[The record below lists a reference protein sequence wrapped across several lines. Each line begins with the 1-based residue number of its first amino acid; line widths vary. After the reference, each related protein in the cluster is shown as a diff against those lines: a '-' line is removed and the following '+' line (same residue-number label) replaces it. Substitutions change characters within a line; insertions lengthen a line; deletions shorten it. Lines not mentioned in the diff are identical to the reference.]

1 MSRKGPPALTMGCRV
16 KCSYPSL
23 MARWC
28 LWLSTLFC
36 HMLLSQAGVP
46 ILNATSTMT
55 TSTSPHFDHQVI
67 LENTKDSALDDVLVF
82 RWNSP
87 VDGVLYLALEHTT
100 KTESNKPSWLALG
113 FFDAMRN
120 TVPIFDNIMGQANG
134 QAVIGSMF
142 KASPAVF
149 KYFLGDPHG
158 RSSDTNQ
165 QVGVSV
171 MPSNQQTLVFR
182 NMEQGTT
189 TLADGTRAIRTIL
202 TFAKNMNEGT
212 ANAGNE
218 ASLSEAVIRENGDN
232 IFLWAIGP
240 AGMEQPGMHDDCGAF
255 RLDFQLVHV
264 VAPLVTRAPDS
275 AVPVPVPTPAPEAIS
290 SPTIQVNILN
300 ATESFQ
306 IIDHIDRESSPYKDF
321 DFKVKLD
328 TNLVFYWA
336 NQGASKHLKARLEH
350 KSETMDTA
358 PSWLSLGFY
367 DVPGNPRPANNSNF
381 VLDRSTAIIGKSWE
395 DGETAP
401 LIYNLGSN
409 HAQAGVI
416 QPLTGQSSM
425 NASFL
430 QFADTGERDVLTTL
444 DFAKSLTEYH
454 ASEPPIL
461 GLGENVFLWATGPPG
476 ASSLSMHSE
485 YGAFRLDLFSAAES
499 LASVT
504 TIARQPTSTPA
515 TVASVSVIDG
525 SIQATLST
533 DPKFDYQVILEQ
545 EVTFRWE
552 MPDEEAGIFTGR
564 LEHTTKFIEAAPAWL
579 GFGFP
584 NPSDTSTWML
594 MQNTFAIMGLL
605 PSEKVEKYS
614 LGMNNNH
621 TQGFVQALPL
631 EQQTLKASK
640 MMQVHDP
647 DTGVYTTSLTFAKL
661 LVEEVNPSEPQVWLR
676 GGNRFLWAVGNALTA
691 TPTMGMHR
699 DFGALT
705 VDFSKVAQR
714 IAEGSET
721 TTQSVP
727 QSSSNSDLAGTV
739 NPYPA
744 PIIVGQCYS
753 DIFESNGK
761 SIQLTPDLTMHWT
774 LNNDV
779 SEEYA
784 EFGEVPSVTIVLQY
798 NGVAW
803 LGFGFQSSQQ
813 AHHPG
818 STAVIGFPLTKE
830 IPQLK
835 WNITMLSAED
845 TFPMPDQTLI
855 EAYIN
860 VEEGSPG
867 LTTLRFTKA
876 LKDGMKEVAIKP
888 KGLNYFS
895 FAVGAGD
902 EMGYH
907 RHREAFQMDLDECV
921 DFPPEYDN
929 AQDGNTQSNTAKG
942 ALTAHAVMAAIA
954 WGFSMPLAVGMAW
967 FRQLIPTTWIYI
979 HVSFNLLTFVL
990 TLLAVIVGVAAVS
1003 SRNTSQHFSKPH
1015 HILGVILF
1023 VAYTFQVG
1031 NGFLRPPV
1039 ARKEDGSPVERKPL
1053 SLKKPES
1060 PREWWHMI
1068 HRATGIIMLIGGIF
1082 QIASGMQLFD
1092 ENFESGRD
1100 NFFWYWTYVSLF
1112 ALAMIALRIWLIMQN
1127 RRARGEGTTWME
1139 DRAATSVGIDP
1150 SGMRGRGD
1158 EDCVVLEIP
1167 SRSGD
1172 SSTIRA
1178 RIQSSQ
1184 ADVSESNDDDNM
1196 TVEIT

>member
-1 MSRKGPPALTMGCRV
+1 MGCRLR
-16 KCSYPSL
+16 CTYPSCKGIFL
-23 MARWC
+23 AQWC
-28 LWLSTLFC
+28 LWLGTLAG
-36 HMLLSQAGVP
+36 HVLLSQASVM

-55 TSTSPHFDHQVI
+55 ASTSPHFDHQVI
-67 LENTKDSALDDVLVF
+67 LENNKDTALDDVLIF
-82 RWNSP
+82 RWNTP
-87 VDGVLYLALEHTT
+87 VDGVLYQALEHTT
-100 KTESNKPSWLALG
+100 KTESNRPSWLALG
-113 FFDAMRN
+113 FFDATRN
-120 TVPIFDNIMGQANG
+120 TVPVFDNVLDQVNG
-134 QAVIGSMF
+134 QAVVGSMF
-142 KASPAVF
+142 RASPVAL
-149 KYFLGDPHG
+149 KYSLGDPHG

-165 QVGVSV
+165 QGGVSE
-171 MPSNQQTLVFR
+171 MPSSQQTLIFK

-189 TLADGTRAIRTIL
+189 TLADGTQAIRTIL

-212 ANAGNE
+212 ATGSE
-218 ASLSEAVIRENGDN
+218 ASQGEAVIRENGDN
-232 IFLWAIGP
+232 IFLWAVGP
-240 AGMEQPGMHDDCGAF
+240 AGMEQIGMHDQRGAF
-255 RLDFQLVHV
+255 RLDFQQVHV
-264 VAPLVTRAPDS
+264 
-275 AVPVPVPTPAPEAIS
+275 AVPFVTPAPEIPAPAPVTEATPAPSIH
-290 SPTIQVNILN
+290 VNIVN
-300 ATESFQ
+300 VTDTFQ
-306 IIDHIDRESSPYKDF
+306 IIDHIDRQSSPYKDF
-321 DFKVKLD
+321 DFRVELD
-328 TNLVFYWA
+328 TNLVLYWA
-336 NQGASKHLKARLEH
+336 NPGASKHFMARLEH
-350 KSETMDTA
+350 KAETMDTA

-367 DVPGNPRPANNSNF
+367 DVPGNPRPVTNSNF
-381 VLDRSTAIIGKSWE
+381 GMDRSTAIIGTSWE
-395 DGETAP
+395 DEQTAP
-401 LIYNLGSN
+401 LVYNLGSN
-409 HAQAGVI
+409 HDQAGVI
-416 QPLTGQSSM
+416 QPLTQQSSM
-425 NASFL
+425 DASFL
-430 QFADTGERDVLTTL
+430 QFTDTNEGDVLTAL
-444 DFAKSLTEYH
+444 SFAKSMTEYH
-454 ASEPPIL
+454 ADEPAIL
-461 GLGENVFLWATGPPG
+461 GLGENIFLWAMGPPG
-476 ASSLSMHSE
+476 ATSLSMHSE
-485 YGAFRLDLFSAAES
+485 YGAFRLDLFTAAQS
-499 LASVT
+499 LASVMT
-504 TIARQPTSTPA
+504 VQRQPTSIPA
-515 TVASVSVIDG
+515 TVASISIIDG
-525 SIQATLST
+525 SIQATVSN
-533 DPKFDYQVILEQ
+533 DPKFDYQVHLEQ
-545 EVTFRWE
+545 DVVFRWE

-564 LEHTTKFIEAAPAWL
+564 LEHSTKFVEAAPAWL

-594 MQNTFAIMGLL
+594 MQNTYAIIGLL

-621 TQGFVQALPL
+621 TQGFVQALPF

-647 DTGVYTTSLTFAKL
+647 DTGLYTTSLTFAKL
-661 LVEEVNPSEPQVWLR
+661 LVEEVNPSEPQVLLR

-714 IAEGSET
+714 IAEGSQST
-721 TTQSVP
+721 PPPVTQT
-727 QSSSNSDLAGTV
+727 SSNNDLAGAV

-744 PIIVGQCYS
+744 PIIVGQCHS
-753 DIFESNGK
+753 DIFERNGK
-761 SIQLTPDLTMHWT
+761 SIILTPDLTMHWT
-774 LNNDV
+774 VNNAI

-784 EFGEVPSVTIVLQY
+784 EFGEVPSVTFVLQY
-798 NGVAW
+798 TGSAW

-813 AHHPG
+813 AHHAG
-818 STAVIGFPLTKE
+818 STAIIGYPLTKDS
-830 IPQLK
+830 PQLK
-835 WNITMLSAED
+835 WNITMLSVED
-845 TFPMPDQTLI
+845 TVPMADQTLI

-860 VEEGSPG
+860 EEEGSPG

-876 LKDGMKEVAIKP
+876 LKDGMKEVVIKP

-895 FAVGAGD
+895 FAVGSGN

-907 RHREAFQMDLDECV
+907 RHRGAFQMDLDECV
-921 DFPPEYDN
+921 DQRPGYN
-929 AQDGNTQSNTAKG
+929 AQGGDTQSNTAKG

-1003 SRNTSQHFSKPH
+1003 SRKTSEHFSKAH

-1023 VAYTFQVG
+1023 MAYTFQVG

-1039 ARKEDGSPVERKPL
+1039 ARKEDGSPVERKAL
-1053 SLKKPES
+1053 SLKKPDS

-1068 HRATGIIMLIGGIF
+1068 HRSTGIIMLIGGIF

-1092 ENFESGRD
+1092 QNFESGRD
-1100 NFFWYWTYVSLF
+1100 NFFWYWTYVFLF

-1172 SSTIRA
+1172 STMIRA
-1178 RIQSSQ
+1178 RIQSSHP
-1184 ADVSESNDDDNM
+1184 DVSESNDDDNM